1 LSLDVLSSRRRSSR
15 LEVDDVDEIDD
26 DDRDVDEIVVTAEL
40 SWVCEEAF
48 LELDDDEDDA

>member
-1 LSLDVLSSRRRSSR
+1 MSLDVLSSRRRSSR